1 MVLCNSYEIL
11 IKAKIPTESGN
22 KTVPDP
28 NFLKNLEEYINKVK
42 PEAAYFM
49 PIERHRAAT
58 FIVNIESNEQVPAI
72 VEPLFQ
78 WMGANVD
85 VIPVM
90 NFDELKRGLSENK

>member
-1 MVLCNSYEIL
+1 MRFL
-11 IKAKIPTESGN
+11 IRTRIPTEAGN
-22 KTVPDP
+22 KMLQDP
-28 NFLKNLEEYINKVK
+28 NFMKNLEEYMNKVK

-49 PIERHRAAT
+49 PIDGHRSAA
-58 FIVNIESNEQVPAI
+58 FIVNMESNDEVPAV

-90 NFDELKRGLSENK
+90 NFDELKKGISQNR

>member
-1 MVLCNSYEIL
+1 MRFL
-11 IKAKIPTESGN
+11 IRTRIPTEAGN
-22 KTVPDP
+22 KMVQDP
-28 NFLKNLEEYINKVK
+28 NFMKNLEDYMNKVK

-49 PIERHRAAT
+49 PIEGHRSAA
-58 FIVNIESNEQVPAI
+58 FVVNMESNDEIPAV

-90 NFDELKRGLSENK
+90 NFEELKKGISQNR

>member
-1 MVLCNSYEIL
+1 MRFL
-11 IKAKIPTESGN
+11 IRTRIPTEAGN
-22 KTVPDP
+22 KMVQDP
-28 NFLKNLEEYINKVK
+28 NFMKNLEEYMNKVK

-49 PIERHRAAT
+49 PIEGHRSAA
-58 FIVNIESNEQVPAI
+58 FVVNMESNDEIPAV

-90 NFDELKRGLSENK
+90 NFEDLKKGISQNR

>member
-1 MVLCNSYEIL
+1 MVQ
-11 IKAKIPTESGN
+11 
-22 KTVPDP
+22 DP
-28 NFLKNLEEYINKVK
+28 NFLKSLEDYMNKVK

-49 PIERHRAAT
+49 SIDGHRSAA
-58 FIVNIESNEQVPAI
+58 FIVNIESNEQVPSL

-90 NFDELKRGLSENK
+90 YFDDLKKGLSGNR

>member
-1 MVLCNSYEIL
+1 MRFL
-11 IKAKIPTESGN
+11 IRTRIPVEAGN
-22 KTVPDP
+22 KMVQDP
-28 NFLKNLEEYINKVK
+28 NFMKNLEEYMNKVK

-49 PIERHRAAT
+49 PIDGHRSAA
-58 FIVNIESNEQVPAI
+58 FIVNMESNDEVPAV

-90 NFDELKRGLSENK
+90 NFDELKKGISQNR

>member
-1 MVLCNSYEIL
+1 VRFL
-11 IKAKIPTESGN
+11 IRTRIPTEVGN
-22 KTVPDP
+22 KVVQDP
-28 NFLKNLEEYINKVK
+28 NFLKKLEDYMNKVK

-49 PIERHRAAT
+49 PIDGHRSIA
-58 FIVNIESNEQVPAI
+58 FIVNIGSNEQVPAI

-90 NFDELKRGLSENK
+90 NFDDLKKGLPQNR

>member
-1 MVLCNSYEIL
+1 MRFL
-11 IKAKIPTESGN
+11 IRTRIPTEAGN
-22 KTVPDP
+22 KMVQDP
-28 NFLKNLEEYINKVK
+28 NFMKNLEEYMNKVK

-49 PIERHRAAT
+49 PIEGHRSAA
-58 FIVNIESNEQVPAI
+58 FIVNMESNDKVPAL

-90 NFDELKRGLSENK
+90 NFDELKKGLLQQNSR

>member
-1 MVLCNSYEIL
+1 MRFL
-11 IKAKIPTESGN
+11 IRTRIPTEDGN
-22 KTVPDP
+22 KMVQDP
-28 NFLKNLEEYINKVK
+28 NFLKNLEEYMNKVK

-49 PIERHRAAT
+49 PIDGHRSAA
-58 FIVNIESNEQVPAI
+58 FIVNIQSNDQVPAI

-90 NFDELKRGLSENK
+90 NFDELKLGISKNK